1 MAKVQTPIE
10 AQQLERLFTLYGD
23 MAADKVHSLIKE
35 HSLMKNTPK
44 RGDVR
49 TAWRTLRASDIEVA
63 YYETDDGRR
72 FKSRQGR
79 YRYCKRTGATPIRPA
94 RGA

>member
-1 MAKVQTPIE
+1 MAKESPNE
-10 AQQLERLFTLYGD
+10 AQQIERLFTLYGD
-23 MAADKVHSLIKE
+23 MSADKVHALIKE
-35 HSLMKNTPK
+35 HSLLKNIPK

-49 TAWRTLRASDIEVA
+49 TAWRNLRAKNIEVT
-63 YYETDDGRR
+63 YYATDDGRR

-79 YRYCKRTGATPIRPA
+79 YRYCKRTGATEIRPV